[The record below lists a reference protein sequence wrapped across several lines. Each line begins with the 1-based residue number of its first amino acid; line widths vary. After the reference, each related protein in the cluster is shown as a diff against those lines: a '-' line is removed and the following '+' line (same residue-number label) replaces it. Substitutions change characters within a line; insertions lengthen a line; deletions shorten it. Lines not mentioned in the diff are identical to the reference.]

1 MTKIKMLVM
10 GALVAGFVAGVAPK
24 AMADEGSA
32 LHNEYGYQNDRSVKK
47 RVAEPSFMNKDAP
60 KKKHHKKKHHMK
72 KKMMKKK
79 AAMSHHNYPN
89 ECNKPPCNGTSN

>member
-10 GALVAGFVAGVAPK
+10 GALVAGFVAGVAPAAK
-24 AMADEGSA
+24 ADEGHA

-47 RVAEPSFMNKDAP
+47 RVAEPSFMNE
-60 KKKHHKKKHHMK
+60 KHHKKKHHHK
-72 KKMMKKK
+72 KKMKMKKKK
-79 AAMSHHNYPN
+79 AASSHHNYPN

>member
-10 GALVAGFVAGVAPK
+10 GALVAGFVAGTAP

-47 RVAEPSFMNKDAP
+47 RVAEPSFMKE
-60 KKKHHKKKHHMK
+60 KHHKKKHHHKKKMK

-79 AAMSHHNYPN
+79 AEARHHNYPN